1 MSDFA
6 ELIFKE
12 MSDSIPEYYESRSNY
27 SPMQEMVSQEPKQEM
42 TFQEPKQEMAF
53 QEPNWGPKQ
62 GPK

>member
-53 QEPNWGPKQ
+53 QEPN
-62 GPK
+62 